1 MRKKPVI
8 ILGTR
13 GIPARHGGFETFAE
27 HLALYLV
34 ERGWAVTVYCQA
46 DDGDGVTQSEWRG
59 IRLVHIP
66 VTQQGALGTIVFD
79 WKSVRHA
86 ARAEGLILT
95 LGYNT
100 AIFSL
105 LHRLHGQKN
114 IMNMDGIEWRRDKWS
129 WPEKAWLYLNEWAGA
144 RLANHLIADHPAIQS
159 HLQRHTQPGKISMIP
174 YGADRVKGADP
185 EMLTAFG
192 LEPDGYY
199 IVIARPEPENS
210 IFDIVSAYSARRRNK
225 KLVVLGDYS
234 DANPFHRRVKQVA
247 NQDVVFLGAI
257 YDQALLK
264 ALRFFAFCYVHG
276 HRVGGTNPS
285 LVEAMGAGNMII
297 AHDNVFNR
305 WVIGDGGLYFYDID
319 SCCKLLNDLDR
330 GEPQDIPARKAAI
343 AARFTAEFTW
353 DRVLGQYEQL
363 LSVVLS

>member
-1 MRKKPVI
+1 MREKAVI

-46 DDGDGVTQSEWRG
+46 NDGDGVTQSEWRG

-66 VTQQGALGTIVFD
+66 VAQQGALGTIVFD

-100 AIFSL
+100 AVFSL
-105 LHRLHGQKN
+105 MHRLHGQKN

-129 WPEKAWLYLNEWAGA
+129 LPEKAWLFANEWLGA
-144 RLANHLIADHPAIQS
+144 RLAIHLIADHPEI
-159 HLQRHTQPGKISMIP
+159 QRHLERHTRTSKISMIP

-185 EMLTAFG
+185 EMLAAFG

-210 IFDIVSAYSARRRNK
+210 LFEIVAAYSAKRRNK
-225 KLVVLGDYS
+225 KLVVLG
-234 DANPFHRRVKQVA
+234 
-247 NQDVVFLGAI
+247 
-257 YDQALLK
+257 
-264 ALRFFAFCYVHG
+264 AFPRSSCY
-276 HRVGGTNPS
+276 
-285 LVEAMGAGNMII
+285 E
-297 AHDNVFNR
+297 
-305 WVIGDGGLYFYDID
+305 
-319 SCCKLLNDLDR
+319 
-330 GEPQDIPARKAAI
+330 
-343 AARFTAEFTW
+343 
-353 DRVLGQYEQL
+353 
-363 LSVVLS
+363 